1 MAKSEKSERVII
13 TVIIKD
19 VRRNPRQEGT
29 WGFQSFALIRNGMT
43 IDKFLA
49 KGGRRKDLR
58 WDLAHGNCHLE
69 DKEL

>member
-1 MAKSEKSERVII
+1 
-13 TVIIKD
+13 
-19 VRRNPRQEGT
+19 
-29 WGFQSFALIRNGMT
+29 MT

>member
-1 MAKSEKSERVII
+1 MAKSMKSEKTII

-19 VRRNPRQEGT
+19 VKRNPRQEGT
-29 WGFQSFALIRNGMT
+29 WGFQSFSLIRSGMT
-43 IDKFLA
+43 VDKFLA

-69 DKEL
+69 EKEL